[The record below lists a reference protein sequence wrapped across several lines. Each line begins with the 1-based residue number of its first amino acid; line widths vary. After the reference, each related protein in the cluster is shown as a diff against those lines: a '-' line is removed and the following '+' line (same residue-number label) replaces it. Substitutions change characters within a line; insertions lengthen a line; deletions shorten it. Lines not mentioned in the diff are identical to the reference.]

1 MLRSAVSRSHSF
13 MTITYIILFLYLA
26 VLIAVGVWCSRRQ
39 SSIQDFFVAGRNM
52 PAWAALAAIVA
63 TETSAVTFIGA
74 PAQSFVDGGDFWF
87 LQVVMGYILSRFVL
101 SYYFLPKFFE
111 HEIVTI
117 YQFLGRRFGQEV
129 QKTSGIFFFIT
140 RAMAAGV
147 RHFAAAVVIQAM
159 TGWDVVTA
167 IIVTGIIAVLYSVMG
182 GLAAVIWTEVIQFAV
197 MMLGGIFVFFYLMNV
212 VPGGLPTIIEY
223 GASANKFDVFHWTF
237 SGKGFLLG
245 LAGGFCLNLASH
257 GADQD
262 LVQRLLS
269 CRSLRSAQWSLILS
283 GGVVF
288 LLFGFLLFVGVMLSR
303 FYEGALPDGV
313 DKANE
318 ILPFFAMNEM
328 PPAAG
333 ALVLAAILSA
343 AMSSTASALNSLSST
358 TISDF
363 VLPSLKKELCE
374 NCSSLL
380 VLLSRTFTVLWMFVL
395 VGIALVSSMMQE
407 NILDLALSIPSYTF
421 GSLLAAFVLGIFT
434 PLRNQR
440 AVTIGMVVGVFAVV
454 AVMLLGFHWTAWVP
468 SGAITSIIVALI
480 LDALLPKQATQTS

>member
-1 MLRSAVSRSHSF
+1 MAQIPHLYTEP
-13 MTITYIILFLYLA
+13 MTTTGYLILFIYLA
-26 VLIAVGVWCSRRQ
+26 VLIAIGVWCSRRQ
-39 SSIQDFFVAGRNM
+39 SSIQDFFVAGRSM
-52 PAWAALAAIVA
+52 PTWAALAAIVA

-74 PAQSFVDGGDFWF
+74 PAQAFVEGGDFWF

-101 SYYFLPKFFE
+101 SYFFLPKFFE

-117 YQFLGRRFGQEV
+117 YQFLGRRFGKEV
-129 QKTSGIFFFIT
+129 QKTSGVFFFIT

-159 TGWDVVTA
+159 TGWDVTTA
-167 IIVTGIIAVLYSVMG
+167 IIITGIIAVLYSVMG

-197 MMLGGIFVFFYLMNV
+197 MMLGGLFVCFYILNTI
-212 VPGGLPTIIEY
+212 PGGLPTIIEY
-223 GASANKFDVFHWTF
+223 GSSAGKFTVFHWDW

-245 LAGGFCLNLASH
+245 LIGGFCLNLASH

-269 CRSLRSAQWSLILS
+269 CRNLRSAQWAMVLS

-288 LLFGFLLFVGVMLSR
+288 VLFSFLLFVGVMLNR
-303 FYEGALPDGV
+303 FYDGALPEGV
-313 DKANE
+313 TKANE
-318 ILPFFAMNEM
+318 ILPFFAVDVM

-333 ALVLAAILSA
+333 AFVLAAILSA

-358 TISDF
+358 TITDF
-363 VLPSLKKELCE
+363 VIPSLKEELCD
-374 NCSSLL
+374 SKL
-380 VLLSRTFTVLWMFVL
+380 VLLSRAFTVLWMIVL
-395 VGIALVSSMMQE
+395 IGIALISSTLQE

-434 PLRNQR
+434 PMRSQR
-440 AVTIGMVVGVFAVV
+440 AVTIGMIVGVV
-454 AVMLLGFHWTAWVP
+454 AVVSVSFAGFHWTVWVP
-468 SGAITSIIVALI
+468 AGALTSTIS
-480 LDALLPKQATQTS
+480 ALLLDRILADDHSQTA

>member
-1 MLRSAVSRSHSF
+1 
-13 MTITYIILFLYLA
+13 
-26 VLIAVGVWCSRRQ
+26 
-39 SSIQDFFVAGRNM
+39 M
-52 PAWAALAAIVA
+52 PAWASLAAIVA

-129 QKTSGIFFFIT
+129 QKTSGVFFFIT

-197 MMLGGIFVFFYLMNV
+197 MMLGGLFVFFYILNV
-212 VPGGLPTIIEY
+212 TPGGLSEMISY
-223 GASANKFDVFHWTF
+223 GASQSKFDVFHWSF
-237 SGKGFLLG
+237 EGKGFLLG

-269 CRSLRSAQWSLILS
+269 CRSLRSAQWSLVLS

-303 FYEGALPDGV
+303 FYNGALPGGV

-318 ILPFFAMNEM
+318 ILPYFAMNEM
-328 PPAAG
+328 APAAG
-333 ALVLAAILSA
+333 AFVLAAILSA

-358 TISDF
+358 SISDF
-363 VLPSLKKELCE
+363 VLPSLKEELCE
-374 NCSSLL
+374 TRL
-380 VLLSRTFTVLWMFVL
+380 VLLSRVFTVCWMIVL
-395 VGIALVSSMMQE
+395 IGIALVSSMLKE

-434 PLRNQR
+434 PLKNQR
-440 AVTIGMVVGVFAVV
+440 AVTIGMVTGVFAVV
-454 AVMLLGFHWTAWVP
+454 GVMLLGFHWTAWVP
-468 SGAITSIIVALI
+468 SGAFASIIVALI
-480 LDALLPKQATQTS
+480 LNALLPQPASQTS

>member
-1 MLRSAVSRSHSF
+1 METTGYL
-13 MTITYIILFLYLA
+13 ILFLYLA
-26 VLIAVGVWCSRRQ
+26 ILVGIGVWCSRRQ

-74 PAQSFVDGGDFWF
+74 PAQSFVEGGDFWF

-101 SYYFLPKFFE
+101 SYFFLPKFFE

-117 YQFLGRRFGQEV
+117 YQFLGRRFGKEV
-129 QKTSGIFFFIT
+129 QKTSGVFFFIT

-159 TGWDVVTA
+159 TGWDVTTA
-167 IIVTGIIAVLYSVMG
+167 IIVTGVIAVLYSVMG

-197 MMLGGIFVFFYLMNV
+197 MMLGGLFVCFYIMNTI
-212 VPGGLPTIIEY
+212 PGGLPSIIEY
-223 GASANKFDVFHWTF
+223 GASAGKFEIIHWTMG
-237 SGKGFLLG
+237 GKGFLLG
-245 LAGGFCLNLASH
+245 LIGGFCLNLASH
-257 GADQD
+257 GSDQD
-262 LVQRLLS
+262 TVQRLLS
-269 CRSLRSAQWSLILS
+269 CRNLRSAQWAMVLS

-288 LLFGFLLFVGVMLSR
+288 ILFSFLLFVGVMLNR
-303 FYEGALPDGV
+303 FYDGALPEGV
-313 DKANE
+313 TKANQ
-318 ILPFFAMNEM
+318 ILPFFAVDVM

-333 ALVLAAILSA
+333 AFVLAAILSA

-358 TISDF
+358 TITDF
-363 VLPSLKKELCE
+363 VVPSMKEQL
-374 NCSSLL
+374 SDAKL
-380 VLLSRTFTVLWMFVL
+380 VMLSRGFTVLWMIVL
-395 VGIALVSSMMQE
+395 VGIALISSTLQE

-440 AVTIGMVVGVFAVV
+440 AVTIGMILGVFAVIAV
-454 AVMLLGFHWTAWVP
+454 AFSNFHWTVWVP
-468 SGAITSIIVALI
+468 SGALTATVCALI
-480 LDALLPKQATQTS
+480 FDKLLPTNNAQIA